1 MLTNKAIE
9 ILKLLNKSDYPLSF
23 LINKTMLSPGDTS
36 KILSDL
42 VRKRYISK
50 VNASDVHYGRAEDVI
65 YSITINGRAKIE
77 NIILSEAERG
87 FDKRHVRIN
96 TVIAVTALL
105 FAIPALILS
114 LMQLFR

>member
-1 MLTNKAIE
+1 MITNNAIK

-23 LINKTMLSPGDTS
+23 LINETMLSPDDAS

-42 VRKRYISK
+42 LRKRYIRK
-50 VNASDVHYGRAEDVI
+50 VNASDVYYGRAEAV
-65 YSITINGRAKIE
+65 YSITINGKAKIE
-77 NIILSEAERG
+77 NIISGEAERG

-105 FAIPALILS
+105 FAIPAFILS

>member
-23 LINKTMLSPGDTS
+23 LINKTMLSPNDGS

-50 VNASDVHYGRAEDVI
+50 VNASDAYHGKAEAI
-65 YSITINGRAKIE
+65 YSITISGRAKIE
-77 NIILSEAERG
+77 NIISGEAERG

>member
-23 LINKTMLSPGDTS
+23 LINKTTLLPGDTS

-50 VNASDVHYGRAEDVI
+50 VNASDVYYGRTEAI
-65 YSITINGRAKIE
+65 YSITISGRAKIE
-77 NIILSEAERG
+77 NIISGEAERG
-87 FDKRHVRIN
+87 FDKRHIRIN
-96 TVIAVTALL
+96 TVIAVTAL
-105 FAIPALILS
+105 ILS
-114 LMQLFR
+114 LISLLMQFRK